1 MESDKNNAS
10 KAHSFLYVYFKTGN
24 YYILILYK
32 TCITKLPVHNHM
44 YKHDIK
50 HINVKLPFDHHRSSL
65 FDENICIVRF

>member
-10 KAHSFLYVYFKTGN
+10 NAHSFLYVHFETGN

-32 TCITKLPVHNHM
+32 MCITKLPIYNHM

-50 HINVKLPFDHHRSSL
+50 YINVKLPFDYHRSSL
-65 FDENICIVRF
+65 SDESICIVRF